1 MSMNLISQ
9 AESTPVPNSPAK
21 DVSYQLNY
29 SGNQTI
35 ITADLTIT
43 CDEIERGRKAEMEKI
58 CIYNFTFFL
67 NLM

>member
-9 AESTPVPNSPAK
+9 AESTPVPNRPAK

-35 ITADLTIT
+35 ITI
-43 CDEIERGRKAEMEKI
+43 
-58 CIYNFTFFL
+58 
-67 NLM
+67 